1 MKKLFIIVASVF
13 LWTSGPML
21 GQTFSFTQN
30 DFYQLGT
37 PGTELILGATLINS
51 TSSVIPLRVTRQ
63 QDVMSDAPTWTS
75 AFCMD
80 VCYLPTTDSVNYTF
94 NPKDTVH
101 FTFHFYT
108 DATPDH
114 ALAKMRWRNMNN
126 PANTFDA
133 DFFGST
139 DGTMAINENNVHS
152 VKVDIYPMPITAGSH
167 FTISISRVN
176 GSNPKLSLIV
186 YDMFARQ
193 VQTIPV
199 IEGLNFMELNLPAGV
214 YSYALVSE
222 THKLDTGKMVI
233 TD

>member
-1 MKKLFIIVASVF
+1 MKKFFTIILSLS
-13 LWTSGPML
+13 LWMSGRSF

-30 DFYQLGT
+30 DFYQLGA

-51 TSSVIPLRVTRQ
+51 TSSVILLRVTRQ
-63 QDVMSDAPTWTS
+63 QDVMGDAPTWTS

-108 DATPDH
+108 DLTPDH
-114 ALAKMRWRNMNN
+114 ALAKMRWRNINN

-139 DGTMAINENNVHS
+139 DGTMSINQNNILS
-152 VKVDIYPMPITAGSH
+152 AKVDIYPMPITAGSN
-167 FTISISRVN
+167 FTMKVSQVKGTNS
-176 GSNPKLSLIV
+176 KLSLII
-186 YDMFARQ
+186 YDIFVRQ
-193 VQTIPV
+193 VQIIPV
-199 IEGLNFMELNLPAGV
+199 IEGFNFMELDLPAGV
-214 YSYALVSE
+214 YSYDLISE
-222 THKLDTGKMVI
+222 THKLSSGKMVVA
-233 TD
+233 D